1 MVTGSIVF
9 GLLLVVV
16 LLFYKRDLF
25 IKMFSIHLTSQTSRF
40 QQQLEQTGDLV
51 VKRLEEQIVHLEY
64 LLEEANEKIISLE
77 QKIETADKVLDKEY
91 DKKKFADLECLL
103 EKANDKMIFL
113 DQKIELVNSSLTKEH
128 DIRVDIE
135 ENVMEVNA
143 MEHVKKEFT
152 DLPIDLYR
160 DMPRKDK
167 RNLIIEMT
175 GLGYD
180 INEIAKATGIS
191 KGEIML
197 LLQLN
202 KENSAC
208 IKP

>member
-1 MVTGSIVF
+1 
-9 GLLLVVV
+9 V

-40 QQQLEQTGDLV
+40 QQQLEETGDLV

-64 LLEEANEKIISLE
+64 LLEEAGEKIISLE
-77 QKIETADKVLDKEY
+77 QKIQAADKVLGKEH
-91 DKKKFADLECLL
+91 DGNKLIHLESLL
-103 EKANDKMIFL
+103 EKANEKMTSL
-113 DQKIELVNSSLTKEH
+113 DQKIQLANNILNKEH
-128 DIRVDIE
+128 DINIAIE
-135 ENVMEVNA
+135 RNA
-143 MEHVKKEFT
+143 MEANPIENVKKEFT
-152 DLPIDLYR
+152 ELPIDLYR

-167 RNLIIEMT
+167 GNLIIEMT

-180 INEIAKATGIS
+180 INEIAQATGIS

-208 IKP
+208 VKP